1 MFWQEV
7 MRTNQ
12 PEAEESA
19 VINKKSMMLKWSL
32 VFIGTIGNCFLR
44 VGQLTE
50 LVEEKKQ
57 GTFQAHIIWQIVYK
71 SHTGGTGFESIKG
84 QGEQLRLGTLWR
96 SPRPWEWLE
105 ETIGEYGHWKFQGTG
120 LSSKDGGSCWVE
132 LGQAYE
138 VSYVWCNDRTWQQ
151 GLPEALALEEDINTR
166 FEHCAQNI
174 TGFWSYFHLM
184 SSPPPGRRMDLQRD
198 LNS

>member
-1 MFWQEV
+1 MKSGVHWNDRKLFPQGG
-7 MRTNQ
+7 
-12 PEAEESA
+12 SA
-19 VINKKSMMLKWSL
+19 HRA
-32 VFIGTIGNCFLR
+32 GG
-44 VGQLTE
+44 G
-50 LVEEKKQ
+50 EKA
-57 GTFQAHIIWQIVYK
+57 GYISSSHNLQIVYK

-84 QGEQLRLGTLWR
+84 QGERLRLGTFWR

-105 ETIGEYGHWKFQGTG
+105 ETIGEYGHWKFQGPG

-138 VSYVWCNDRTWQQ
+138 VSCLWCNDRTWQQ
-151 GLPEALALEEDINTR
+151 GLPEALALEEDINSR
-166 FEHCAQNI
+166 FEHCVQNI

-184 SSPPPGRRMDLQRD
+184 SSPPPGRRVDLQRD